1 MIQDGVPVASL
12 KVMDKNLGVDAIDDN
27 MKQIIISASNRGRR
41 QYSATNVLQNIRG
54 TVFFLALAFFCG
66 TATSFSLIAGDSSSS
81 CSVTGRKT
89 CIVLRDEKWN
99 TVGKEIANELSLPF
113 YLETDLEEESEFT
126 HSISVIDYQSTYAV
140 ALQDL
145 QTGDARRS
153 SSKGKRRQ
161 SAATKKKKKKKS
173 LSQPFFIDF
182 CPPTNSKLGKRFG
195 GQSGTDLLVKAVA
208 PNKISSSSSC
218 GFIYDLTAGFGQDSV
233 MLAQSG
239 ANVHMVERD
248 PIVYTLLNDALRRLR
263 LVATRSDGGDLEG
276 MQVENELT
284 RVQRASTLL
293 EKLSLENGE
302 AYEVCQKTK
311 SDLVAGSSVT
321 VACQPD
327 ICYLDPMF
335 PPRTKS
341 AAVKKNMQLL
351 HGLLDTQ
358 TEQEPEE
365 DNASHAAEKDLLEA
379 AYDIANSRV
388 VVKRPINAPP
398 LGNDIALKPSYDV
411 RGKVN
416 RWDVYVK

>member
-12 KVMDKNLGVDAIDDN
+12 KLMDRELGVDAIDDS
-27 MKQIIISASNRGRR
+27 MKKIIISSRNRRR
-41 QYSATNVLQNIRG
+41 QQFLFLPNIRG
-54 TVFFLALAFFCG
+54 IVFFLALAFFCD
-66 TATSFSLIAGDSSSS
+66 TAKSFSLIADDSSSS
-81 CSVTGRKT
+81 CSTAGQKT

-99 TVGKEIANELSLPF
+99 TVGKEIANELSLPS

-126 HSISVIDYQSTYAV
+126 HGLCIIDYQSTYAV

-145 QTGDARRS
+145 QSSDAQRS

-161 SAATKKKKKKKS
+161 SAATKKKKKKN

-208 PNKISSSSSC
+208 PNKFSSIGSC
-218 GFIYDLTAGFGQDSV
+218 AFVYDLTAGFGQDSV

-263 LVATRSDGGDLEG
+263 LVAARSDGGDSEG
-276 MQVENELT
+276 IQEETDST
-284 RVQRASTLL
+284 RVQRASILL

-302 AYEVCQKTK
+302 AYEVCQKTNRN
-311 SDLVAGSSVT
+311 LVTASSVT
-321 VACQPD
+321 AACPPD

-358 TEQEPEE
+358 VEQGPEE
-365 DNASHAAEKDLLEA
+365 DNSSHAAGKDLLEA
-379 AYDIANSRV
+379 AYAIAQSRV

-398 LGNDIALKPSYDV
+398 LGNNIALKPSYDV

-416 RWDVYVK
+416 RWDVYIK